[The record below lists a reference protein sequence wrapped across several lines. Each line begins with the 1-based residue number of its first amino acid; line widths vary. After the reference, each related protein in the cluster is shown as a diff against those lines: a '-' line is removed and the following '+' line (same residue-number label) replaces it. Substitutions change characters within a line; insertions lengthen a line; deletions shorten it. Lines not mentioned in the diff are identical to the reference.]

1 MSTFTY
7 LLSPAWLSLKF
18 GHWYYLFSL
27 GPFYGKIISH
37 NFDLLVYCRFWSHLW
52 FVILKVNSQT
62 NIKAK
67 ENQIFETRNLFLCAI
82 KYNKDLVR
90 QEDSPQAML
99 LQWYAFILVFLSTM
113 TSMCVPEIYL
123 ILSYLREAI
132 LQKIPEFYEILS

>member
-1 MSTFTY
+1 M
-7 LLSPAWLSLKF
+7 
-18 GHWYYLFSL
+18 
-27 GPFYGKIISH
+27 
-37 NFDLLVYCRFWSHLW
+37 
-52 FVILKVNSQT
+52 ILKVNNQT

-123 ILSYLREAI
+123 ILSYLSAGVI
-132 LQKIPEFYEILS
+132 TLGEFFEGGR